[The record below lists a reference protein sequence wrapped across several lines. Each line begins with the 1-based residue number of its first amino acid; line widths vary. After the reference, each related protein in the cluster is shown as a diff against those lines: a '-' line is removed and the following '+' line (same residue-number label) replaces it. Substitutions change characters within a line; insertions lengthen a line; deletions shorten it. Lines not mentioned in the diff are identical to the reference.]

1 MHFPLGDT
9 GVEDIKSN
17 TGNLIFMACF
27 FLALIA
33 VGIWWLRRG

>member
-1 MHFPLGDT
+1 MHFLLADT
-9 GVEDIKSN
+9 GVQDIKGN
-17 TGNLIFMACF
+17 TGNLIFMGCF

>member
-1 MHFPLGDT
+1 MHFLLGDT
-9 GVEDIKSN
+9 NVQDIKLN
-17 TGNLIFMACF
+17 TGNLIFMCCF